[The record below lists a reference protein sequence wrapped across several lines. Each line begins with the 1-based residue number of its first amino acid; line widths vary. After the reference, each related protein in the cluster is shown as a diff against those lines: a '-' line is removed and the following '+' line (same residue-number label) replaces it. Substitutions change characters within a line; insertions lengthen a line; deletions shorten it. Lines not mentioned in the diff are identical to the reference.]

1 MNNIGAIVAI
11 AAGMLLVTGAGVQ
24 AGTCHGLVAGGHYQC
39 TSNDAEESLFTLD
52 FDAQGES
59 VSASLLD
66 AMLTCVCSSTGS
78 LGKPNPEA
86 GHRIACSAPDGANA
100 VFVLSANAQA
110 DTLSEGTVAA
120 VAVGARESIPFLC
133 KRVP

>member
-11 AAGMLLVTGAGVQ
+11 AAGMLPVTAL
-24 AGTCHGLVAGGHYQC
+24 GLVAGGHYQC
-39 TSNDAEESLFTLD
+39 TSNDADESLFTLD

-78 LGKPNPEA
+78 LGKPNPEV